1 MNITAELL
9 TSLGASPSDA
19 ARFVTPVKAATA
31 LFSLDTPEAVAS
43 LLGNVMVETQKL
55 HTLQE
60 NLYYTT
66 PAVLART
73 FFRVRTLPASLQ
85 TQYLRNPQKLANLV
99 YADKYGNGNEASGDG
114 WRYSG
119 KGGIQTTF
127 KDNYLKAEQLTG
139 RPYVAQPEL
148 LLQPEDAMLSAC
160 AYFRDKGCVD
170 LANAG
175 LTPANLAAITK
186 SINSASL
193 EAVQR
198 ASLTLKAYSQLKGN

>member
-1 MNITAELL
+1 MNITQALL
-9 TSLGASPSDA
+9 VSLGASPSDA
-19 ARFVTPVKAATA
+19 ERFVTPIKAAAA
-31 LFSLDTPEAVAS
+31 LFSIDTPEAAAS
-43 LLGNVMVETQKL
+43 LLGNVMVETARL

-73 FFRVRTLPASLQ
+73 FFRVRTLPPSLQ

-99 YADKYGNGNEASGDG
+99 YADRFGNGNEASGDG
-114 WRYSG
+114 
-119 KGGIQTTF
+119 GIQTTF
-127 KDNYLKAEQLTG
+127 HANYLKAEQLTG
-139 RPYVAQPEL
+139 RPYVAHPEL

-175 LTPANLAAITK
+175 LTPTNIAAITK

-193 EAVQR
+193 EAAQR
-198 ASLTLKAYSQLKGN
+198 SALTLKAYSQLKGN

>member
-1 MNITAELL
+1 MNVTQNLL
-9 TSLGASPSDA
+9 VSLGATVADA
-19 ARFVTPVKAATA
+19 DRFVTPIKAATA
-31 LFSLDTPEAVAS
+31 LFGIDTPEATAS
-43 LLGNVMVETQKL
+43 LLGNVMVETMKL

-66 PAVLART
+66 LAVLTRT
-73 FFRVRTLPASLQ
+73 FSRVRVLPTALQ
-85 TQYLRNPQKLANLV
+85 MQYLRNPQKLANLV
-99 YADKYGNGNEASGDG
+99 YAARYGNGNEASGDG

-127 KDNYLKAEQLTG
+127 HANYLKAEQLTG
-139 RPYVAQPEL
+139 RPYVAHPEL

-170 LANAG
+170 RANAG
-175 LTPANLAAITK
+175 LTPTNIAAITK

-193 EAVQR
+193 EAAQR
-198 ASLTLKAYSQLKGN
+198 SALTLKAYSQLKGN